1 MKENFRK
8 ILFPQMLDY
17 ICGKSNLLFKEP
29 RWSMKDIEDFWS
41 LKWDAAPRP
50 KS

>member
-1 MKENFRK
+1 MNDAYRK
-8 ILFPQMLDY
+8 ILFPQMLNF
-17 ICGKSNLLFKEP
+17 IAGKSKIAISLPK
-29 RWSMKDIEDFWS
+29 WTMKDIEDFWS